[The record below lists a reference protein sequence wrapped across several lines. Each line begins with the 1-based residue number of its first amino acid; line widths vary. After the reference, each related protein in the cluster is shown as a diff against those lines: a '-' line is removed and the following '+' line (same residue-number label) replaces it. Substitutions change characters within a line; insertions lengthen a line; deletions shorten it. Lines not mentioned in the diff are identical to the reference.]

1 MVVVT
6 NAHLVGSINQPDAE
20 SVMRIVAE
28 HLGERV
34 KRIPDGEVG
43 ERFYWIQFQTFRLDE
58 TPGLVRV
65 GEELP
70 YKIRGIFDLRLFA
83 LDGSVA
89 PADLRFPNL
98 GYADAAIESYAR
110 FAELR
115 KQGVIAT
122 GVRFQ
127 VSIPTPVGV
136 IGAFIVPDDRASI
149 EQVYEKAL
157 FGEVAR
163 IAEAIPHEDLAI
175 QWDAAVEFGILDRVE
190 YEGVPFSAGWEG
202 DLLGGVV
209 ERATRQIAAVPEDVQ
224 VGFHLCYGDVEEE
237 HFIQPKDTGTLASV
251 IKGIVAVAPR
261 TVSWFHLPVPI
272 ERDDVAYFAPL
283 AGLNLPVDT
292 GVELGL
298 IHHEDGFEGAERR
311 IAAASTVLD
320 RFGVGT
326 ECGFGRG
333 PAERTAPLLDLHAAI
348 VDAHR

>member
-1 MVVVT
+1 MVTVT
-6 NAHLVGSINQPDAE
+6 NAHFVGSINQPDAE
-20 SVMRIVAE
+20 SVFRTVAE
-28 HLGERV
+28 HVGDRA

-43 ERFYWIQFQTFRLDE
+43 ERFYWIQFQTFRLDD

-70 YKIRGIFDLRLFA
+70 FKIRDIFDLRPFA
-83 LDGSVA
+83 LDGTVA
-89 PADLRFPNL
+89 AADLQFPNL

-115 KQGVIAT
+115 ESGAIPA

-136 IGAFIVPDDRASI
+136 IGAFLVPADREAV
-149 EQVYEKAL
+149 EPVYEKAL
-157 FGEVAR
+157 FAEVAR

-175 QWDAAVEFGILDRVE
+175 QWDSAVEFGILE
-190 YEGVPFSAGWEG
+190 GAQIGGVPVSAGWSG

-209 ERATRQIAAVPEDVQ
+209 DRAVRQIDAVPDDVQ
-224 VGFHLCYGDVEEE
+224 VGFHLCYGDIEEQ
-237 HFIQPKDTGTLASV
+237 HFVQPTDAGTLASV
-251 IKGIVAVAPR
+251 IRGIVAAAPR

-272 ERDDVAYFAPL
+272 ERDDAAYFAPL
-283 AGLNLPVDT
+283 ADLDLPEGTEID
-292 GVELGL
+292 LGL
-298 IHHEDGFEGAERR
+298 LHHEDGVEGAERR
-311 IAAASTVLD
+311 IAAAATVFD
-320 RFGVGT
+320 SFGVGT

-333 PAERTAPLLDLHAAI
+333 PAERTAPLLELHAAV